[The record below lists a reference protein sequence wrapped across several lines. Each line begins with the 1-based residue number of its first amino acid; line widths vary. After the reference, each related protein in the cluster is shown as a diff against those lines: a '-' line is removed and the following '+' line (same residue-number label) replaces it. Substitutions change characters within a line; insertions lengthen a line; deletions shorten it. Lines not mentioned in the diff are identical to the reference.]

1 VTTTAS
7 HASAGC
13 GKGHSAPKTIS
24 LAVVTEKPKGDKLHI
39 RKSKSSRWRAAVLIS
54 VNLLMAAHIVLW
66 YTSGHPPK
74 PTLSPVEPSESMYT
88 IELGQL
94 NAGFVFF
101 AAALLSTFIFGRF
114 FCGWGCHVVSLQDL
128 CSTIM
133 NKLGVRPKPFRSR
146 VLLWG
151 PLLLALYM
159 FAWVPFKRLVFWVLY
174 NYAHIQWRPPSWLLT
189 LPGPR
194 PPFHEHFFVTEF
206 WRTFPPWYVAIPFL
220 LVCGFA
226 VVYFLGSK
234 GFCTYGCP
242 YGGFFAPMDRI
253 SIGRIVVSDAC
264 EGCGHCTAVC
274 TSNVR
279 VHQEVRD
286 FGMVVDPGCMKC
298 LDCVSVCPNDA
309 LSFSFAAPAVLAKP
323 RTKEARAGHIQRP
336 EYDVTLGQDWLLF
349 GLGILLFTTF
359 RGMPFIAYKGDL
371 GLVPLLMA
379 AGMAA
384 AGVFLTWKLC
394 TLLVQPNVRLQ
405 NLQLRTKGRFRVAG
419 AIFALGATGYLGVGV
434 WAGAVQGSLLLGSIY
449 EERVQAT
456 KEAVFD
462 PGYQPDAA
470 DKANALKALRW
481 IDRAGSPSEGGI
493 GWKHNVQNLND
504 RAWLFAVA
512 GDLPNAEKALSDAV
526 ALAKQPNVSAIFDLR
541 QLILLQHK
549 PMTDVDAM
557 YERVLK
563 DHPDLHPVSI
573 ALAVDMLQAG
583 QVDRAVVLAQQV
595 GAPGST
601 ADPLS
606 LARAGQVLL
615 EVEKFDQGLVVL
627 KDATAK
633 YDDFGL
639 LHAEYARALWLKD
652 QKLDAIVHMRRA
664 SELEPQNAEYLHALA
679 EMYGEMNRLPEA
691 QDAEQRAQAIEAG
704 TAPRK

>member
-1 VTTTAS
+1 MTTSAS

-24 LAVVTEKPKGDKLHI
+24 LAVVTEKPKGDRHHI
-39 RKSKSSRWRAAVLIS
+39 KKSKASRWRAAVLIS
-54 VNLLMAAHIVLW
+54 VNLLMAGHILLW
-66 YTSGHPPK
+66 YFSGRK
-74 PTLSPVEPSESMYT
+74 PTLSPVEPSESMAT
-88 IELGQL
+88 LELGQL
-94 NAGFVFF
+94 NAGFIFF
-101 AAALLSTFIFGRF
+101 ATALLSTFVFGRF
-114 FCGWGCHVVSLQDL
+114 FCGWGCHIVSLQDL

-174 NYAHIQWRPPSWLLT
+174 NYAHIQWIPPSWLLT

-194 PPFHEHFFVTEF
+194 PPFHAHFLVTEF

-234 GFCTYGCP
+234 GFCTYACP
-242 YGGFFAPMDRI
+242 YGGFFAPMDKI

-309 LSFSFAAPAVLAKP
+309 LSFSFAAPAVLVKP
-323 RTKEARAGHIQRP
+323 RTKEAREGHIQRP

-349 GLGILLFTTF
+349 GLGILLFMSF

-371 GLVPLLMA
+371 GIVPLLMA

-384 AGVFLTWKLC
+384 TGVFLMWKLC
-394 TLLVQPNVRLQ
+394 TLLVTPNVRVQ
-405 NLQLRTKGRFRVAG
+405 SLQLRTKGRFKIAG
-419 AIFALGATGYLGVGV
+419 VVFALGATAYLGLGA
-434 WAGAVQGSLLLGSIY
+434 WAGAVQGSLLLGTIY
-449 EERVQAT
+449 EERVEAT
-456 KEAVFD
+456 KDVVFN
-462 PGYQPDAA
+462 PGYQPDAT
-470 DKANALKALRW
+470 DRANALKALRW
-481 IDRAGSPSEGGI
+481 IDLAGPTFHGRLWVGAQRPEP
-493 GWKHNVQNLND
+493 LND

-512 GDLPNAEKALSDAV
+512 GDLPNAEKSLNDAV
-526 ALAKQPNVSAIFDLR
+526 ALAKQPNVSAIFDLG
-541 QLILLQHK
+541 QFMLLQHK
-549 PMTDVDAM
+549 PMSDVDAM
-557 YERVLK
+557 YESVLK
-563 DHPDLHPVSI
+563 KHADLHEVSI
-573 ALAVDMLQAG
+573 VLAVHMLQAG
-583 QVDRAVVLAQQV
+583 RIDRPLGSSHSTWVRPTPPLIPFPL
-595 GAPGST
+595 PG
-601 ADPLS
+601 PG
-606 LARAGQVLL
+606 RFCW
-615 EVEKFDQGLVVL
+615 K
-627 KDATAK
+627 
-633 YDDFGL
+633 
-639 LHAEYARALWLKD
+639 
-652 QKLDAIVHMRRA
+652 
-664 SELEPQNAEYLHALA
+664 
-679 EMYGEMNRLPEA
+679 
-691 QDAEQRAQAIEAG
+691 
-704 TAPRK
+704 